1 LRVREGNEMIE
12 ENKVQEQ
19 ESVEGGET
27 AITPSMEDKIFDN
40 IFGGQEDTFVAQDA
54 PKQETIHLTEEPKV
68 EENNLSEVSS
78 SEPKND
84 NDQFQYWQSQ
94 ADKRQAELDELKAS
108 MADMEEVLPIAR
120 HLKRNPELLSQ
131 VQESQKPKE
140 ETVRL
145 ERPVKPSKPA
155 GYDHSEA
162 LEDPSSS
169 SAKYLV
175 EREEYMDNMSDY
187 MIKMDEQ
194 RVVES
199 ESKIKKQEKLVKEQ
213 ELIRDLQMKYSYTPE
228 QAQDFMN
235 KMASPE
241 TLSLDNLV
249 KLHQIDSGT
258 ANVLQVSNDEI
269 SKQQVLLQRQEKTS
283 IPKPIG
289 VQPGASVQSPKTS
302 TEDELMNAM
311 IDQHK
316 KVNPW

>member
-1 LRVREGNEMIE
+1 MIE
-12 ENKVQEQ
+12 EKKVQEQ
-19 ESVEGGET
+19 ESIDTGET
-27 AITPSMEDKIFDN
+27 AITASMEDKIFGD
-40 IFGGQEDTFVAQDA
+40 IFGETNENAFVAQDA
-54 PKQETIHLTEEPKV
+54 PKQENIPLAPEPNV

-84 NDQFQYWQSQ
+84 NDQIQYWQSQ
-94 ADKRQAELDELKAS
+94 ADKRQIELDELKAT
-108 MADMEEVLPIAR
+108 MADMDEVLPIAR

-131 VQESQKPKE
+131 VKESQKPKE

-155 GYDHSEA
+155 SYDHSEA
-162 LEDPSSS
+162 LEDPSSP
-169 SAKYLV
+169 SAKFLA
-175 EREEYMDNMSDY
+175 EREEYMDSMSDY
-187 MIKMDEQ
+187 MIRMDEQ

-199 ESKIKKQEKLVKEQ
+199 EGKSKKQQQLVEEQ

-228 QAQDFMN
+228 QAQDFMK
-235 KMASPE
+235 KMAAPE

-249 KLHQIDSGT
+249 KLHQIDTGT
-258 ANVLQVSNDEI
+258 ANVVQVTSDEI
-269 SKQQVLLQRQEKTS
+269 SKQQILLQRQEKTS
-283 IPKPIG
+283 IPRPIG

-311 IDQHK
+311 IGQHK